1 MKLRILGTS
10 GKLLRILRSTYEDLT
25 AKVRI
30 GGMTSESIVVMK
42 GVRQGGVMSGFYY
55 LVYILMNC

>member
-1 MKLRILGTS
+1 MKPSILGIS

-42 GVRQGGVMSGFYY
+42 GVRPGGVMSSFII
-55 LVYILMNC
+55 LYILMNC

>member
-1 MKLRILGTS
+1 MKLSILGIS

-25 AKVRI
+25 ANVRI

-42 GVRQGGVMSGFYY
+42 GARQGGVMSSFYY
-55 LVYILMNC
+55 LVYINEL

>member
-1 MKLRILGTS
+1 MKLSILGIS

-30 GGMTSESIVVMK
+30 GGMTSDSIVVMK
-42 GVRQGGVMSGFYY
+42 GVRQGFVMSSFYY
-55 LVYILMNC
+55 LVYIDNC